1 MQLAAG
7 LRHPASANGKRAIA
21 SSIAPDQKQGKP
33 CIAPLRLDLVYLQQL
48 RSGRWE
54 GSVLLPVLSPEHSHA
69 PANHDVKA
77 EERRVRCAA
86 HRPLRG
92 AAPHSVDD
100 GGPAP
105 DAPPAASELR
115 RRAPEQLEAQRV
127 PTNKHS
133 MAVHEATFECFVAHL
148 NELVERVGY
157 VAPGTPL
164 PDSVQA
170 PVRRRSA
177 CPIPTLVTHASLAR
191 MPAPNP
197 SSRGTLLPPMSPC
210 SLSLS
215 L

>member
-1 MQLAAG
+1 MHCPL
-7 LRHPASANGKRAIA
+7 LCV
-21 SSIAPDQKQGKP
+21 SIS
-33 CIAPLRLDLVYLQQL
+33 CICSMQL

-105 DAPPAASELR
+105 DAPPAASELGR
-115 RRAPEQLEAQRV
+115 LSAERAPEQLEAQRV